1 VNRLETQLARLV
13 EQQILSVSQARQLAD
28 AATADQVDGQ
38 PAAAGP
44 ALGSSPRGS
53 AILEVLGY
61 VGGALVLG
69 AVIMLGTFF
78 WEDLGNAGRKAVAIA
93 SFMVPALGGLA
104 LVRGRTRPELGRILL
119 ALACYAGGFAYL
131 VVFEDEKF
139 VVSAAVVVV
148 TSAIGAVLLRSGAFL
163 LSGWSGAMLLVDA
176 LVFEV
181 IDVGQLGEV
190 NSDAWQTHLAIGFLL
205 VGLVVAACGLVLS
218 RTLAWSLAG
227 LSGWGASIALQTGAD
242 GEWPSLIVATLVAAA
257 LLTAFVIT
265 HRYAYAVIGCV
276 ILLTIWPTS
285 LYRIL
290 DNNAVGAALGL
301 VAAGAVLIATVIVLS
316 RRRRV
321 STAA

>member
-1 VNRLETQLARLV
+1 MNRLETQLARLV
-13 EQQILSVSQARQLAD
+13 EQQVLSVSQARQLAD
-28 AATADQVDGQ
+28 AARADQVDGQ
-38 PAAAGP
+38 PVAAGP
-44 ALGSSPRGS
+44 ALGSSPKGS

-119 ALACYAGGFAYL
+119 ALACYAAGFAYL

-227 LSGWGASIALQTGAD
+227 LSGWAASIALQTGAD

-276 ILLTIWPTS
+276 ILLTIWPSS

>member
-1 VNRLETQLARLV
+1 MNRLETQLARLV
-13 EQQILSVSQARQLAD
+13 EQQVLSVSQARQLAD

-119 ALACYAGGFAYL
+119 ALACYAAGFAYL

-227 LSGWGASIALQTGAD
+227 LSGWAASIALQTGAD
-242 GEWPSLIVATLVAAA
+242 GEWA
-257 LLTAFVIT
+257 LPDCRHT
-265 HRYAYAVIGCV
+265 RCC
-276 ILLTIWPTS
+276 
-285 LYRIL
+285 
-290 DNNAVGAALGL
+290 
-301 VAAGAVLIATVIVLS
+301 
-316 RRRRV
+316 
-321 STAA
+321 STAHGFRDHPPIRVRGDRLRDFADDLAELAVSDP